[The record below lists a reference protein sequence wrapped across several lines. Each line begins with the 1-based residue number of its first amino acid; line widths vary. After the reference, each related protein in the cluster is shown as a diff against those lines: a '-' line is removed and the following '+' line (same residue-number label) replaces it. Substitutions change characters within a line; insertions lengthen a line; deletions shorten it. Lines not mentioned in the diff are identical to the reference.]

1 MAKVT
6 PEEFYE
12 KYRKRLTGA
21 IDDIE
26 RGIDRTDK
34 NPMEEA
40 IKKKEKWQARL
51 QEAMSKGKWEAG
63 LKRVDVNTWKETTK
77 ELMRSRLPSGIE
89 KSRDKITAFAQEL
102 LTYQEGIK
110 KKIESMPDITLE
122 DRIRRMETWI
132 REMAK
137 FKRTK

>member
-102 LTYQEGIK
+102 LSYQEGIK